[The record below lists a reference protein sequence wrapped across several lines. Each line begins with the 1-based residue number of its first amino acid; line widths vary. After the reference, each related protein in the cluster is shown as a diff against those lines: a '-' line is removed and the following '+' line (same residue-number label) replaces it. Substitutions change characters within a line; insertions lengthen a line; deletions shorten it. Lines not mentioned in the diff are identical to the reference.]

1 MRLYQIPDIRLFWS
15 TDPGFLRQF
24 DAGEVATGDS
34 KELAPITYK
43 EVSKHPACINDIS
56 FWLPKTNEESYSEN
70 DFYDLVRSLGGTVIL
85 VISNVLNSP
94 KISSAEVI
102 SRLFLKQVSAGS
114 HISVSGPFFTIIF
127 KVCQTVVGNSIISR
141 PFLYPR

>member
-34 KELAPITYK
+34 KEVAPITYK

-70 DFYDLVRSLGGTVIL
+70 DFYDLVRSIGGK

-102 SRLFLKQVSAGS
+102 SRLFQKQVSAGS
-114 HISVSGPFFTIIF
+114 HNFRFQS
-127 KVCQTVVGNSIISR
+127 
-141 PFLYPR
+141 FLYHYIQSLSNCCRQ

>member
-114 HISVSGPFFTIIF
+114 HISVSCPFFTIIF
-127 KVCQTVVGNSIISR
+127 KVCQTVVGNSIN
-141 PFLYPR
+141 

>member
-24 DAGEVATGDS
+24 DTDEVANGDS
-34 KELAPITYK
+34 KELAPIIYK

-70 DFYDLVRSLGGTVIL
+70 DFYDLVRSLGGTVI
-85 VISNVLNSP
+85 SNVFSNSP

-102 SRLFLKQVSAGS
+102 SRLF
-114 HISVSGPFFTIIF
+114 
-127 KVCQTVVGNSIISR
+127 
-141 PFLYPR
+141 